1 MRFRI
6 VVGLAVLGLAGLV
19 SSVALGRHAHQ
30 LACSVSWGA
39 VDGYHVTAKHCHT
52 PVTVGAPIYRVDTLK
67 TSPPSGTFDFHT
79 PFLAQCHQG
88 PGAIDVI
95 APTASI
101 AIRHLA
107 GTTWSRHLITS
118 SKKWLTTTPP
128 NNVITVSG
136 SILGLSTSAKGS
148 LVQIVE
154 GTATISSPAIPT
166 PIIVQQGSQL
176 FLPTGR
182 TPGSPSPL
190 VLSPVDQVTVKELQ
204 LNVIAM
210 GSSQAAEHLQSRG
223 ETSAVVVGDNGESAK
238 REAALLPGIKVT
250 ILTADQ
256 VRRKPKV
263 VTAQV
268 AQLGAHSVITV
279 GAYGSIEPAWEVMR
293 TKSNLPEGTAV
304 VYATP

>member
-6 VVGLAVLGLAGLV
+6 VVGLAVLGLAGLA
-19 SSVALGRHAHQ
+19 SSVALGRHAHE
-30 LACSVSWGA
+30 LACSATWGA
-39 VDGYHVTAKHCHT
+39 VDGYHVTARHCHT

-88 PGAIDVI
+88 PGATDVI
-95 APTASI
+95 APTAAI

-107 GTTWSRHLITS
+107 GTTWCRHLITS
-118 SKKWLTTTPP
+118 SKTWLTTTPP
-128 NNVITVSG
+128 HNVITVSG
-136 SILGLSTSAKGS
+136 SILGLNTSARGT
-148 LVQIVE
+148 LVQIAE
-154 GTATISSPAIPT
+154 GTATISTPASPT
-166 PIIVQQGSQL
+166 PIVVQQGSQL
-176 FLPTGR
+176 FLPTGGV
-182 TPGSPSPL
+182 PGSPSPL

-210 GSSQAAEHLQSRG
+210 GSPQAAEHLQSRG
-223 ETSAVVVGDNGESAK
+223 ETSTVVVGDTSESAR
-238 REAALLPGIKVT
+238 REAALLPGVKVA

-256 VRRKPKV
+256 VRRKPTV
-263 VTAQV
+263 VTAQA

-279 GAYGSIEPAWEVMR
+279 GAFGAIEPAWEVMR